1 MKRFQTMCVAL
12 FALLALGMLTVTA
25 ASAQVTFLLAEWFV
39 SGLKVTTELLTEVTG
54 ELELAD
60 TVLKATVLCSGSLDG
75 WVGPISLGFISEV
88 LSLGGAEIGQEVLKT
103 PPLLCR
109 SVESCSGA
117 APEVWAINL
126 GWETEVEL
134 LEETGFTGF
143 AVFIT
148 SHAGGGVPGWVIQC
162 TILGVKA
169 EDECTVTRGVAQLTL
184 EGVALLANLSDAFT
198 ELAELKL
205 FDCSIGGVESGVVT
219 GGGVFA
225 VSGGGELTALSDGA
239 VS

>member
-1 MKRFQTMCVAL
+1 MGVAL
-12 FALLALGMLTVTA
+12 FALLALGVLTATA

-39 SGLKVTTELLTEVTG
+39 SGIKVTTELLTELTG

-75 WVGPISLGFISEV
+75 WVGPNSRGFISEV

-109 SVESCSGA
+109 SVEGCSGP

-143 AVFIT
+143 AVLIT
-148 SHAGGGVPGWVIQC
+148 PRTGGGDPGWEIQC
-162 TILGVKA
+162 TILGVKS
-169 EDECTVTRGVAQLTL
+169 EDECTTAHGVAQLTL
-184 EGVALLANLSDAFT
+184 EGVMLLAVFLDAFT
-198 ELAELKL
+198 ELAELEL
-205 FDCSIGGVESGVVT
+205 AGCSIGGEESGVVT